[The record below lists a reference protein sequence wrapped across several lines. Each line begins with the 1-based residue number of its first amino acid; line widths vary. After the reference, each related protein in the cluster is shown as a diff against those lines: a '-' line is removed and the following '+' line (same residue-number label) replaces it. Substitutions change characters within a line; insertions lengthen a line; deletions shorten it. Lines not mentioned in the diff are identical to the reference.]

1 MAGYFSLA
9 FVLTTVAISLCVG
22 TETVPSILGETRPPC
37 NTTLTTFR
45 ELQLQEAVTL
55 NRTLPWQKYAD
66 SDSTYVVCVN
76 LQPGTVEN
84 VGYSSVAIESVSLI
98 ITGSR
103 SASNSSQGALALVTC
118 ETQPASN
125 DSDPIGYPLSV
136 SNSSLV
142 VIEGVEFEGCIR
154 PLQLNQVTR
163 VEFIACKFRYLH
175 FYCTGLTKL

>member
-1 MAGYFSLA
+1 MADHFLLA
-9 FVLTTVAISLCVG
+9 FVLTTVAIGLCVG

-45 ELQLQEAVTL
+45 ELQEAVTL
-55 NRTLPWQKYAD
+55 NRTLTWQKYAD

-76 LQPGTVEN
+76 LQPSTVEY

-154 PLQLNQVTR
+154 PLQLNQITR
-163 VEFIACKFRYLH
+163 VEFIACKFRYLN
-175 FYCTGLTKL
+175 FYCTGP